1 MTAQNEDEKDGADS
15 AGNSFFG
22 KLNWS
27 YILFPNLMPYLTIED
42 CFRLRS
48 TCTLAHQF
56 VEEYFESNK
65 VLDLSNRRNL
75 SVEAFTVIQECN
87 DRQITNKQTYK
98 WSNRET
104 LDRKT
109 DRENNR

>member
-65 VLDLSNRRNL
+65 ALDLSNRRNL
-75 SVEAFTVIQECN
+75 SVEAFTVIQECK
-87 DRQITNKQTYK
+87 DRLINGQIDKLTNG
-98 WSNRET
+98 R
-104 LDRKT
+104 T
-109 DRENNR
+109 DR

>member
-65 VLDLSNRRNL
+65 VLNLSNRRNL

-87 DRQITNKQTYK
+87 DRQTNKFLNIQMDKQRDIRHKNGQT
-98 WSNRET
+98 
-104 LDRKT
+104 D
-109 DRENNR
+109 